1 MAVSSSSSAPSTP
14 ADPTS
19 GTHRAT
25 ASALLVGT
33 IAVCV
38 VLATLSVVVPLSA
51 LGQISVALKAT
62 GALLNWT
69 LIISSVVG
77 AAASGVFPPLA
88 SLFGQRTIQALAI
101 GAVAVGN
108 VLDAIAPNMTVLLI
122 GRAIS
127 ALGLGAI
134 AMSLAIVRTNLS
146 GKSLSL
152 ALGCIAAAEGVG
164 AGLAFVFG
172 GLLRETVHLGWRA
185 VFWIIAVAALL
196 TTLAVLVAVPKA
208 GKRVVRRVDWLG
220 GVLLGA
226 ALVMMLVPLSM
237 GPHWGWS
244 SPLVWIELAVG
255 VVLTVVWWVVED
267 HTKEPMVNTRALR
280 ERNFLLGAGVFLVT
294 AMLVWIMDFT
304 IPSFVSAPASTG
316 FGFGYDPLVGGMVMV
331 PMCLGITV
339 GGICAGALA
348 RRVPVRV
355 LCLLAFGVATLSMV
369 LLAVAHGSS
378 WQLWTWPGLFGLSY
392 GIGVAGAYVTFIGA
406 LRPEQVSTAA
416 GIGQTAG
423 PIGAA
428 VSGAGISAV
437 LTAQVI
443 LVGSVAVPTEHSFQ
457 LGWWIG
463 AGLAVI
469 GGLCALG
476 IRPQPVS
483 ERE

>member
-1 MAVSSSSSAPSTP
+1 MAVSSAPSAPAPGLATG
-14 ADPTS
+14 AR
-19 GTHRAT
+19 RA
-25 ASALLVGT
+25 AAAAALVGT

-38 VLATLSVVVPLSA
+38 VLATLSVIVPLSA
-51 LGQISVALKAT
+51 LGQISVELKAT

-69 LIISSVVG
+69 LISSSVVG
-77 AAASGVFPPLA
+77 AAASGIFPPLA
-88 SLFGQRTIQALAI
+88 SIFGQRAIQALAM
-101 GAVAVGN
+101 GAVAAGS

-122 GRAIS
+122 GRAVS

-146 GKSLSL
+146 GKALSL
-152 ALGCIAAAEGVG
+152 ALGCIAAAEGIG

-172 GLLRETVHLGWRA
+172 GLLRETVHVGWRA
-185 VFWIIAVAALL
+185 IFWIIAVAALL
-196 TTLAVLVAVPKA
+196 ATLAVVATVPKA

-220 GVLLGA
+220 GALLGA

-255 VVLTVVWWVVED
+255 VALAVVWWMVED
-267 HTKEPMVNTRALR
+267 RTEEPMVNTRALR

-304 IPSFVSAPASTG
+304 IPSFVSAPTSTG
-316 FGFGYDPLVGGMVMV
+316 FGFGYDALVGGMVMV
-331 PMCLGITV
+331 LMCLGITV
-339 GGICAGALA
+339 GGVCAGALA

-355 LCLLAFGVATLSMV
+355 LCLVAFGVATLSMV

-378 WQLWTWPGLFGLSY
+378 WQLWVWPGLFGLSY
-392 GIGVAGAYVTFIGA
+392 GIGVAGAYVTFMGA

-428 VSGAGISAV
+428 VSGAGITAV
-437 LTAQVI
+437 LTAQVVV
-443 LVGSVAVPTEHSFQ
+443 VGQAAIPTEHSFQ

-463 AGLAVI
+463 AGLAVA

-476 IRPQPVS
+476 IRPQPAS
-483 ERE
+483 EQA